1 MTVAELQQELRHIQ
15 VIKIQDRDEAE
26 ERLAALQKRIKEYI
40 ERNKISGIWRE
51 TLEKYLDL

>member
-1 MTVAELQQELRHIQ
+1 MTVSELQQELRHIQ

-26 ERLAALQKRIKEYI
+26 ERLAALQERIKEYI
-40 ERNKISGIWRE
+40 LKNGITGVWRQ

>member
-26 ERLAALQKRIKEYI
+26 ERLAALQERIKEYI
-40 ERNKISGIWRE
+40 EKNKISGIWRQ

>member
-26 ERLAALQKRIKEYI
+26 ERLAALQERIKEYI
-40 ERNKISGIWRE
+40 EQNKISGIWRQ

>member
-26 ERLAALQKRIKEYI
+26 ERLAALQERIKEYI
-40 ERNKISGIWRE
+40 ERNKISGIWRQ

>member
-26 ERLAALQKRIKEYI
+26 DRLAALQERIKEYI
-40 ERNKISGIWRE
+40 EQNKISGVWRE